1 MIFLAEPR
9 IHEKNI
15 EKIVTSPFAG
25 DWQPQI
31 ILYSFY
37 IKESKNKVF

>member
-1 MIFLAEPR
+1 MISLVEPR
-9 IHEKNI
+9 IREKNR

-37 IKESKNKVF
+37 IKESKNRVF